1 MLCSVPPGKSGSSWL
16 DRLRSNKGFPTTSD
30 DDQNNLDHFLLNHNP
45 NPNPNPNPTDS
56 TRSDSGST
64 QSDQQR
70 FHRNS
75 THHQQQQQQQQ
86 QHKQMYSLMS
96 NVLSELFFM
105 DGVDGDDHIQSSKLS
120 RKKFPRKQT
129 NPKFLTSTT
138 NTNTNNNNNTSP
150 QYVTTPATASFDSN
164 NSLKEVKENNV
175 EEEEEEE
182 EEKKMMK
189 LKNNKKKEKRELVG
203 YSRSEVTVIDTSFVG
218 AWKSEKVV
226 YRRKNVWKVRSFGR
240 KRKRMNG
247 GCDDDDDNDDDND
260 DPDDDEYENTGGVL
274 KKMKVSGSESIAGSK
289 EGQNPQNDVR
299 EEVYK
304 ERTNDLNQVP
314 KKRLPFPRSC
324 GKSRKGGSSVI
335 LIKGLPTG
343 KKNGEKV
350 NSKCHKDTQR

>member
-1 MLCSVPPGKSGSSWL
+1 MLCSVPPGKSGSNWL

-30 DDQNNLDHFLLNHNP
+30 DDQNNLDHFLLNHYP
-45 NPNPNPNPTDS
+45 NPNPNPNPTES

-64 QSDQQR
+64 QSDHDR
-70 FHRNS
+70 LHRNS
-75 THHQQQQQQQQ
+75 THHQQQQQQ

-105 DGVDGDDHIQSSKLS
+105 DGADDDDHIQSSKLS

-138 NTNTNNNNNTSP
+138 TTTTTPDNNNNNNTSP

-182 EEKKMMK
+182 EKKMK

-203 YSRSEVTVIDTSFVG
+203 YSRSEVTVIDTSFGV
-218 AWKSEKVV
+218 WKSEKVV
-226 YRRKNVWKVRSFGR
+226 YRRKNVWKVRNFGR

-260 DPDDDEYENTGGVL
+260 DPDDDEYENAGGVS
-274 KKMKVSGSESIAGSK
+274 KKMKVLGSDSIVASN
-289 EGQNPQNDVR
+289 EGQNPQNGVR

-304 ERTNDLNQVP
+304 ERTDDLIQVP

>member
-1 MLCSVPPGKSGSSWL
+1 
-16 DRLRSNKGFPTTSD
+16 
-30 DDQNNLDHFLLNHNP
+30 
-45 NPNPNPNPTDS
+45 
-56 TRSDSGST
+56 
-64 QSDQQR
+64 
-70 FHRNS
+70 
-75 THHQQQQQQQQ
+75 
-86 QHKQMYSLMS
+86 
-96 NVLSELFFM
+96 M
-105 DGVDGDDHIQSSKLS
+105 DGADDDDHIQSSKLS

-138 NTNTNNNNNTSP
+138 TTTTTPDNNNNNNTSP

-182 EEKKMMK
+182 EKKMK

-203 YSRSEVTVIDTSFVG
+203 YSRSEVTVIDTSFGV
-218 AWKSEKVV
+218 WKSEKVV
-226 YRRKNVWKVRSFGR
+226 YRRKNVWKVRNFGR

-260 DPDDDEYENTGGVL
+260 DPDDDEYENAGGVS
-274 KKMKVSGSESIAGSK
+274 KKMKVLGSDSIVASN
-289 EGQNPQNDVR
+289 EGQNPQNGVR

-304 ERTNDLNQVP
+304 ERTDDLIQVP

-324 GKSRKGGSSVI
+324 GKSRKVGSSVI